1 MLIHTGGSGTWEV
14 IDNLLG
20 GIRIPR
26 MVRVKQRFPH
36 PAPID
41 VSLEIERQLEAP
53 QFWNN
58 FQSGDSVAIA
68 VGSRGIENQVSAV
81 RTIVRVIRN
90 HGGLPFIIPAMG
102 SHAGATA
109 DGQAAMLR
117 GMGFTEEAIGAPIR
131 ATMDTVELGR
141 TAEENLP
148 VLTDRF
154 GYEADHLV
162 ILNRIKPHVCFRGRY
177 ESGLMKMITIGL
189 GKQKGAEIAHNL
201 GFGHM
206 PDHIPMI
213 ALEALKKLKVLFAV
227 GFVENAFHETCV
239 AQVMSGSEIPVRE
252 PELLE
257 LAKHYCP
264 KLHFDRLD
272 ALVIDEI
279 GKNISGA
286 GFDTNIVGRYHSSWI
301 SGGPDIKRVAILDIS
316 KESKG
321 NGNGLGMADFTTVRA
336 AEKFDFSQT
345 YPNTLTALLTGG
357 VKIPMVLP
365 NDRQALQACMK
376 TSTRENWEDTTIVRI
391 HNTLCLTDIEV
402 SENLIP
408 VLATDDRF
416 EVVGEPYELQ
426 FDENGNLFK

>member
-1 MLIHTGGSGTWEV
+1 MLIKTGGSGSWDV
-14 IDNLLG
+14 IDTLLG
-20 GIRIPR
+20 DIRIPR
-26 MVRVKQRFPH
+26 MVRVKQNFIH
-36 PAPID
+36 PDPID
-41 VSLEIERQLEAP
+41 VATAIATQLEDP
-53 QFWNN
+53 TWWKDFHT
-58 FQSGDSVAIA
+58 GDSVAIA
-68 VGSRGIENQVSAV
+68 VGSRGIDNQVAAV
-81 RTIVRVIRN
+81 RTIVANIKER
-90 HGGLPFIIPAMG
+90 GGLPFIIPAMG

-109 DGQAAMLR
+109 AGQTAMLL
-117 GMGFTEEAIGAPIR
+117 GMGFTEENVGAPIR

-141 TAEENLP
+141 TLEEDLP
-148 VLTDRF
+148 VLTDRL

-162 ILNRIKPHVCFRGRY
+162 IINRIKAHVCFRGKY

-227 GFVENAFHETCV
+227 GLVENAFHETCIAEV
-239 AQVMSGSEIPVRE
+239 IRGAEIVERE
-252 PELLE
+252 PELLD
-257 LAKHYCP
+257 LARQYSP
-264 KLHFDRLD
+264 KIHLEKFD
-272 ALVIDEI
+272 ALIIDEI
-279 GKNISGA
+279 GKNIAGS
-286 GFDTNIVGRYHSSWI
+286 GFDTNVVGRYHSEWI

-365 NDRQALQACMK
+365 NDKQAYQACMK
-376 TSTRENWEDTTIVRI
+376 TSTHENWEDTTFVRI
-391 HNTLCLTDIEV
+391 HNTLCLTEIEV
-402 SENLIP
+402 SENLLP
-408 VLATDDRF
+408 RLASDSRF
-416 EVVGEPYELQ
+416 EVVGQPYDLQ
-426 FDENGNLFK
+426 FDESGNLF